1 MMTAQQVA
9 EALSDRN
16 LVVVAERTGLNY
28 HTVWRVAT
36 GCTNPAYSTIEKLSA
51 YLAKQQ
57 STQQQDAKQ

>member
-1 MMTAQQVA
+1 MTVEQVVA
-9 EALSDRN
+9 ALSDRN

-51 YLAKQQ
+51 YLTQQ

>member
-1 MMTAQQVA
+1 MMTVEQVVA
-9 EALSDRN
+9 ALSDRN

-51 YLAKQQ
+51 YLTQQQ

>member
-1 MMTAQQVA
+1 MMTVKQVA
-9 EALSDRN
+9 KALSDRN

-51 YLAKQQ
+51 YLTQQ
-57 STQQQDAKQ
+57 STQKQDAKQ

>member
-1 MMTAQQVA
+1 MTVEQVA

-36 GCTNPAYSTIEKLSA
+36 GCTNPTYSTIEKLSA
-51 YLAKQQ
+51 YLTHQ

>member
-1 MMTAQQVA
+1 MMTVEQVA

-51 YLAKQQ
+51 YLTQQ

>member
-1 MMTAQQVA
+1 MMTVEQVVA
-9 EALSDRN
+9 ALSDRN

-51 YLAKQQ
+51 YLTQQ

>member
-1 MMTAQQVA
+1 MTVKQVA

-51 YLAKQQ
+51 YL
-57 STQQQDAKQ
+57 TQQQTMQQQEATE

>member
-1 MMTAQQVA
+1 MMTVKQVA

-51 YLAKQQ
+51 YLAQKP
-57 STQQQDAKQ
+57 TQQQDTQQ

>member
-1 MMTAQQVA
+1 MMTAKQVA

-51 YLAKQQ
+51 YLAQQQ